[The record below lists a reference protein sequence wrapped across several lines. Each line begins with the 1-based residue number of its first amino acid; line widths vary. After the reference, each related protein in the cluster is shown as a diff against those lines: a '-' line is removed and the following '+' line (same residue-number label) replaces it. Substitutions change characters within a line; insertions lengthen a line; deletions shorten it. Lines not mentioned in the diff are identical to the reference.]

1 MVSRLYP
8 VVPGNARVTV
18 DNEIVVGGYLFP
30 KQVSHTGPDPPARLS
45 RPNGGLR
52 LSQTLFHLCHYCV
65 SHDENVFPNSHV
77 FQPER
82 WLRGRED
89 KSKQHPFGSV
99 PFGFGV
105 RACLGRRVAELEMYL
120 LLSRVSVLTDAGVLT
135 PPRITACCQGKRKQ
149 RGSVLRWGGD
159 PVGSAHVHAPVL
171 INKNLKPFEV
181 PASVPC
187 QIS

>member
-1 MVSRLYP
+1 MSCGLQAVSGGPGKCSGHGGQRDRGGG
-8 VVPGNARVTV
+8 VP
-18 DNEIVVGGYLFP
+18 LP
-30 KQVSHTGPDPPARLS
+30 QTGETHGPGPQHYCPD
-45 RPNGGLR
+45 PNGGLR

-65 SHDENVFPNSHV
+65 SHDENVFPNSHL

-135 PPRITACCQGKRKQ
+135 PPRTASLLPG
-149 RGSVLRWGGD
+149 
-159 PVGSAHVHAPVL
+159 
-171 INKNLKPFEV
+171 ET
-181 PASVPC
+181 
-187 QIS
+187 